1 MRIGL
6 VVSGSAHSLL
16 LFTIIANGIFLLSD
30 NKNLSAKNMDIYII
44 SEAEFDAEVSTPP
57 FVETNHQVDDQ
68 RDFQSPKE
76 DSLEVLLEDRV
87 TEIKQHQ
94 VSEMLESTDL
104 EKNSVNALDIT
115 SITTDESYTELEIV
129 STLPS
134 SENNESEEKVS
145 LTPITAGNEIRSL
158 QKPSLE
164 VPIARNEDR
173 IDQIASDN
181 KDSSTISEEVSS
193 ELTETTDEIEN
204 KEEET
209 SAAESNKAATTE
221 ITPDGTKDVPI
232 VASGKVTNSV
242 IPPSRDISTG
252 DEDVQ
257 ATETTNEQLYI
268 NTLVASLNENDVPI
282 RNSTVAEISTM
293 EKMKLRKSINQLLG
307 RYWNK
312 GILIG
317 GSDFE
322 NYVIKIEILL
332 DSKGNVIGDV
342 QPIKPPIPSGRYAI
356 AFREASNAIRA
367 VGRIPLPAEKYLNG
381 LRLKLTF
388 DPAAGFGF
396 D

>member
-6 VVSGSAHSLL
+6 VISGSAHSLL

-57 FVETNHQVDDQ
+57 FVETDHQVDDQ

-76 DSLEVLLEDRV
+76 DSLEVLPEDRV

-104 EKNSVNALDIT
+104 EKNSIKALDVT
-115 SITTDESYTELEIV
+115 SIITDESYTELEIV
-129 STLPS
+129 PTLPS

-145 LTPITAGNEIRSL
+145 LNSITAGNEIRSL

-164 VPIARNEDR
+164 VPMARNEDR

-181 KDSSTISEEVSS
+181 KDSITISEEVSS
-193 ELTETTDEIEN
+193 ELTKTTDEIEN

-232 VASGKVTNSV
+232 VVSGELTNSV

-252 DEDVQ
+252 VEDVQ
-257 ATETTNEQLYI
+257 VTETTNEQLYI

-342 QPIKPPIPSGRYAI
+342 QPIKPSVPSGRYAI

-388 DPAAGFGF
+388 DPASGIGF